1 MPWDSQSSPGEPAD
15 PTPEQPPGLSTD
27 HTQSERARDPA
38 RIALICVFC
47 AAVGM
52 RAYFTGIDG
61 GPDDR
66 IAYALGAVLGVAM
79 VIAFCGLIGWALTR
93 GRPLKPTFI
102 EVCLSWPAILTGGGL
117 SYLGSVNQP
126 E

>member
-1 MPWDSQSSPGEPAD
+1 
-15 PTPEQPPGLSTD
+15 
-27 HTQSERARDPA
+27 
-38 RIALICVFC
+38 
-47 AAVGM
+47 M
-52 RAYFTGIDG
+52 RAYFREIDG

-66 IAYALGAVLGVAM
+66 IASALGAAMAVAIA
-79 VIAFCGLIGWALTR
+79 IAFCGLIGWALTR

-117 SYLGSVNQP
+117 MYLGSVNQP